1 MFRKFFSAVLIATAA
16 LATQNAIATNT
27 LYANQVLE
35 YNQSITSSNGKY
47 MLVQQSDGNLVL
59 YRGATVASNALWA
72 SYKVGARTYM
82 QQDGNFVQY
91 NAANVAVWSSGTGAH
106 PASSNYRVTL
116 NDDGSLVVG
125 DPSLVLINPWSKVI
139 VGPDTQA
146 PTPPTT
152 PTGPCAGGRPYQTY
166 QVCIPTG
173 GGRGMFGTIQACS
186 QSEAATQ
193 ASRNGWSFGACT
205 F

>member
-1 MFRKFFSAVLIATAA
+1 MLRKLTSAVLMAAAA
-16 LATQNAIATNT
+16 LVSQNAAAANT
-27 LYANQVLE
+27 LYANQSLG
-35 YNQSITSSNGKY
+35 YNQSITSTNGKY

-59 YRGATVASNALWA
+59 YRGATVPANAVWA
-72 SYKVGARTYM
+72 SYKVGAGTYM

-91 NAANVAVWSSGTGAH
+91 NAANVAVWNSETGGH
-106 PASSNYRVTL
+106 PVSSNYAVVL

-125 DPSLVLINPWSKVI
+125 DQSYVVVNRWSKVI
-139 VGPDTQA
+139 VGPDNQA
-146 PTPPTT
+146 PTT
-152 PTGPCAGGRPYQTY
+152 PTTPCPGGRTYQTY

-186 QSEAATQ
+186 QSEAATK
-193 ASRNGWSFGACT
+193 ASRNGWTFGACT

>member
-1 MFRKFFSAVLIATAA
+1 MLRKLTSAVLMAAAA
-16 LATQNAIATNT
+16 LVSQNAAAANA
-27 LYANQVLE
+27 LYANQSLG
-35 YNQSITSSNGKY
+35 YNENITSANGKY

-59 YRGATVASNALWA
+59 YRGTPVAANARWA
-72 SYKVGARTYM
+72 SYKTGVRTYM

-91 NAANVAVWSSGTGAH
+91 NAANVAVWNSETGGH
-106 PASSNYRVTL
+106 PASANYAVVL
-116 NDDGSLVVG
+116 KDDGSLVVG
-125 DPSLVLINPWSKVI
+125 EQSGVLINPWSKVI
-139 VGPDTQA
+139 VGPDNQA
-146 PTPPTT
+146 PTT
-152 PTGPCAGGRPYQTY
+152 PTGPCPGGRTYQTY

-193 ASRNGWSFGACT
+193 ASRNGWTFGACT